1 MDGVTERSKEADDTK
16 TLVSTIVGTFVMGDY
31 TREQAEEVWT
41 AVRGEVEGWLAK
53 R

>member
-1 MDGVTERSKEADDTK
+1 MTERSTEADDTS
-16 TLVSTIVGTFVMGDY
+16 TLVATIVGTFVLSDY

-41 AVRGEVEGWLAK
+41 AVRGKVEEWIAK